1 MSETEW
7 LWNFLA
13 NLPISAHL
21 PTVVPIYCDCQT
33 TIGRDRSKMY
43 NGKNKHIC
51 TRYSIVKQ
59 LLEFNVVNPDF
70 VRSKSNLV
78 DPFDKIAK
86 EEFNRDYVERDGTTV
101 YIRKQE

>member
-21 PTVVPIYCDCQT
+21 PTVVLIHCDCQT

-101 YIRKQE
+101 YIKKQE